1 MTYLHGHLSYFGYG
15 AIPIVFAYFA
25 TGECFAPQPMHL
37 QRRDA
42 SIDIRHFLQWL
53 SFLDGFVF
61 FRLFQFFNE

>member
-1 MTYLHGHLSYFGYG
+1 MSIDIDEYLEVHNMPYLHGHLSYFGYG

-42 SIDIRHFLQWL
+42 SLVL
-53 SFLDGFVF
+53 VV
-61 FRLFQFFNE
+61 